1 MEMFRRFSQVGTIKV
16 TGLTF
21 SSVFE
26 IGDSSKISP
35 ISKALAVRREV
46 PIFFSNEGGLDQFSI
61 FTRPLPKVA
70 VNEIVTMATYNNKPF
85 INVNAIRIHGVS
97 SSAVFQVGSTN
108 VINAEAR
115 VKHIRQ
121 LLRQPTQEQED

>member
-1 MEMFRRFSQVGTIKV
+1 MFRRFSQVGTIKV
-16 TGLTF
+16 TAVTF
-21 SSVFE
+21 SSIFE
-26 IGDSSKISP
+26 IGDSNNITPSV
-35 ISKALAVRREV
+35 KALAVRREV
-46 PIFFSNEGGLDQFSI
+46 PIFFSNEGGFDQFSI

-70 VNEIVTMATYNNKPF
+70 VNESVTMATYNNKPF
-85 INVNAIRIHGVS
+85 INVNMIRIHGVS

-121 LLRQPTQEQED
+121 LLSQPTQEQED